1 MIEHICEFACPNY
14 TSDDSMYTKSH
25 FFKAWIQRVINIR
38 IYSNSNYTV
47 IQNE

>member
-1 MIEHICEFACPNY
+1 MIGHMCELACLNY
-14 TSDDSMYTKSH
+14 KLEDSMYTKSH